1 VEYLVDRRS
10 LNRRTDLAPAVG
22 AALGLV
28 LLSDQR
34 ANDRRLQL
42 RRRGDANSVDHM
54 LAATRDVD
62 VLKTFALGG
71 SERRKSALYT
81 CGCVVV
87 DPVSSIGQLQ
97 LLECPTHAA
106 LRSKLRRR
114 RTDRHPV

>member
-1 VEYLVDRRS
+1 VDRRI
-10 LNRRTDLAPAVG
+10 LDRRNELAPAVG

-28 LLSDQR
+28 IPTDQR
-34 ANDRRLQL
+34 ANDRRFQL

-54 LAATRDVD
+54 LAAARDLD
-62 VLKTFALGG
+62 VVKTFSLGG

-87 DPVSSIGQLQ
+87 DPISSVGQLQ

-114 RTDRHPV
+114 RTDRYTG